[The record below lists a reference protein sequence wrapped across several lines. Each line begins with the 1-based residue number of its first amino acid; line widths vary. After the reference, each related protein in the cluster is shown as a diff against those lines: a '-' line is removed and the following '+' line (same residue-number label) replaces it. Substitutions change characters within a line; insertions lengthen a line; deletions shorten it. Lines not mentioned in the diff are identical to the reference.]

1 MYILVFMFILISW
14 RDSWLSFLRIIWFWR
29 IVLLIIRGD
38 KVWVIVV
45 VLVYIK
51 INRGLD
57 LGIYLYYV
65 FYGNGVSMV

>member
-14 RDSWLSFLRIIWFWR
+14 RDLWLSFSRIIWFWR

-65 FYGNGVSMV
+65 FYRNGVSMV

>member
-14 RDSWLSFLRIIWFWR
+14 RDSWLSFTRIIWFWW
-29 IVLLIIRGD
+29 IVLLIICGD

-51 INRGLD
+51 INRRLD

>member
-1 MYILVFMFILISW
+1 MYILVFMLILISW
-14 RDSWLSFLRIIWFWR
+14 RDLWLSFLRIIWFWW
-29 IVLLIIRGD
+29 IVLLICGD

-65 FYGNGVSMV
+65 FYRNGVSMV

>member
-14 RDSWLSFLRIIWFWR
+14 RDLWLSFSRIIWFWW
-29 IVLLIIRGD
+29 IVLLIIYGD

-51 INRGLD
+51 INRGLY